1 MAHNRKLV
9 LGTVALVKVR
19 LNAKV
24 VGAAADK
31 VRNELEHEILES
43 GFLEGAPFKWV
54 GLIIREGLIDEAKPH
69 FQRINQRHGD
79 LPLAIEIDTHRLLGA
94 SEDEAAAVFRK
105 ATLLALVS
113 AGERYKLPTERLR
126 SLLSTME
133 A

>member
-9 LGTVALVKVR
+9 LSAVALVKVR
-19 LNAKV
+19 LNAKAV
-24 VGAAADK
+24 AAAGNR
-31 VRNELEHEILES
+31 VRDELEQEIIES

-54 GLIIREGLIDEAKPH
+54 GLIIREGLVDETKPH

-94 SEDEAAAVFRK
+94 SEDEVAAVYRK
-105 ATLLALVS
+105 ATLLALVA

-126 SLLSTME
+126 LLLSTME